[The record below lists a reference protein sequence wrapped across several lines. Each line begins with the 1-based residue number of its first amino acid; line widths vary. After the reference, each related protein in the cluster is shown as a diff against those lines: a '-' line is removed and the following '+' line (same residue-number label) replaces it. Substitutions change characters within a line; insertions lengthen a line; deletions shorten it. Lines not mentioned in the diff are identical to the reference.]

1 MTMLGEPTTR
11 FDHQHEHP
19 HQHPQGGLPPESYA
33 HVQGGATVLDIGG
46 DVGALVATMDD
57 DTIGTELHLRSEDR
71 PLLDVHTGVWRRGS
85 GSETVTAAVFAELN
99 AGTYWVLDGAG
110 NQTLRVDIRGG
121 ALASVDL
128 RNQEGSE

>member
-1 MTMLGEPTTR
+1 MTEVLAPAQR

-19 HQHPQGGLPPESYA
+19 HPHARESYA
-33 HVQGGATVLDIGG
+33 HVQGGPTVLDIGG

-57 DTIGTELHLRSEDR
+57 DTIGTELHLRSENR

-85 GSETVTAAVFAELN
+85 GSETVTAAVFAELL

-110 NQTLRVDIRGG
+110 NQTHRVDIRGG
-121 ALASVDL
+121 MLASIDL
-128 RNQEGSE
+128 RKKVPIR

>member
-1 MTMLGEPTTR
+1 MTDVREPTAR

-19 HQHPQGGLPPESYA
+19 HPHARESYA

-57 DTIGTELHLRSEDR
+57 DAVGSELHLRSERR

-85 GSETVTAAVFAELN
+85 GREAVTAAVFAELV
-99 AGTYWVLDGAG
+99 AGSYWVLDRAG
-110 NQTLRVDIRGG
+110 DPAQRVDIRGG
-121 ALASVDL
+121 ALASIDL
-128 RNQEGSE
+128 RTIRPIR

>member
-1 MTMLGEPTTR
+1 MTSVREPARR

-19 HQHPQGGLPPESYA
+19 HAHGGLSGESYA

-71 PLLDVHTGVWRRGS
+71 PLQGVHTGVWRRGS
-85 GSETVTAAVFAELN
+85 GPEAVTAAVFAELV
-99 AGTYWVLDGAG
+99 AGSYWVLNEAG
-110 NQTLRVDIRGG
+110 DATQRVKIRGG
-121 ALASVDL
+121 ALASIDL
-128 RNQEGSE
+128 RKKGPIR